1 MSTDPQAVPDAQPQL
16 QGIWLVAHDLKNS
29 FSLMSNVFEELQQH
43 LVPNEP
49 SRRAF
54 TELRWLLSHVDTLAA
69 ALLDGIRYP
78 ALVRSAVSINEFL
91 LEREVIL
98 NRVLTSGVSL
108 GLRPSAQPLRVL
120 ATVPELERLLF
131 ALVSNACKAM
141 PNGGD
146 LTVSAGWLDHVAGA
160 TYPGVRPSRY
170 VRLTVSDTGDGLDR
184 DAQLNLLETFPDDGA
199 GMETAREN
207 VVSVVRR
214 LHGWVI
220 VESEERA
227 GTRVHVCLPVLPEL
241 VALPEL

>member
-1 MSTDPQAVPDAQPQL
+1 MSTDPQAVPDAHPHL

-43 LVPNEP
+43 LVANEP

-54 TELRWLLSHVDTLAA
+54 TELRWLLSHADTLAT

-78 ALVRSAVSINEFL
+78 ALVRSAVLVNEFL
-91 LEREVIL
+91 LERERAF
-98 NRVLTSGVSL
+98 NRALSPGVSL
-108 GLRPSAQPLRVL
+108 ALRPSTQSLRVL
-120 ATVPELERLLF
+120 ATVQELERLVF

-146 LTVSAGWLDHVAGA
+146 LTISAGWLDHVAGA
-160 TYPGVRPSRY
+160 TYPGVRPRRY
-170 VRLTVSDTGDGLDR
+170 VRLTVSDTGDGLER
-184 DAQLNLLETFPDDGA
+184 DAHLSLLETFPDDSA
-199 GMETAREN
+199 ATETAREN
-207 VVSVVRR
+207 VVSAVRR

-227 GTRVHVCLPVLPEL
+227 GTRVHVCLPVLPDL
-241 VALPEL
+241 VGVPEL